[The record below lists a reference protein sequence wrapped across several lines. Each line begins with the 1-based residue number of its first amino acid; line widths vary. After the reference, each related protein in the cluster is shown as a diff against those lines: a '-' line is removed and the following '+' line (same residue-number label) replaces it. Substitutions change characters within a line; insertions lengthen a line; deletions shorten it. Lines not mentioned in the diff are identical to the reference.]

1 MTANVLKDI
10 HPLVE
15 QAWEAGF
22 NLIIR
27 EGDLIALD
35 PLPLVSDQEIIVREG
50 MLYNLKQR
58 IEQKKQEVLVYL
70 KSLEQV
76 KVLIHSKR
84 LNDKVWIVG
93 TEALLKTI
101 PEGEVGYLPA
111 EVYRIKQAKFP
122 DEILQKMHLTKKI
135 LGGSILHIQ
144 RVASGKAAPKK

>member
-22 NLIIR
+22 NLIGR
-27 EGDLIALD
+27 EDDLIMLD
-35 PLPLVSDQEIIVREG
+35 PLPLVSDQEIIVRERI
-50 MLYNLKQR
+50 LYQLQQR

-70 KSLEQV
+70 RSLEQV

-93 TEALLKTI
+93 TEALLKTL
-101 PEGEVGYLPA
+101 PDGEVGYLPA
-111 EVYRIKQAKFP
+111 EVYRIKQSNFS

-135 LGGSILHIQ
+135 LGGNILHIQ
-144 RVASGKAAPKK
+144 RVAGGKTIAKK

>member
-1 MTANVLKDI
+1 MTQNVLKDI
-10 HPLVE
+10 HPLVRE
-15 QAWEAGF
+15 AWEAGF
-22 NLIIR
+22 NPIIR
-27 EGDLIALD
+27 DQDLIVLD
-35 PLPLVSDQEIIVREG
+35 PLPVSDDEVLAREAMKEDLQRRIQEKR
-50 MLYNLKQR
+50 QD
-58 IEQKKQEVLVYL
+58 VLVYL
-70 KSLEQV
+70 QSLEQV

-111 EVYRIKQAKFP
+111 EVYRIKQAKFL

-144 RVASGKAAPKK
+144 QRAEGKALPKG